1 MVGFGCCCCCLL
13 NRNKA
18 ISADKF
24 NDVKNIKNADIMKL
38 IFVVEM
44 RLCLIKPPSSTHA
57 HTT

>member
-24 NDVKNIKNADIMKL
+24 NDVKNIKNAVIL
-38 IFVVEM
+38 
-44 RLCLIKPPSSTHA
+44 
-57 HTT
+57 